1 MVRTII
7 ALFGVA
13 ILFCFATV
21 SDAEWT
27 VLRED
32 DIIRGDGID
41 GMLHDVYFTNN
52 QNGLV
57 VGDNGLMLVTTDGGK
72 TWEKMEVDMRP
83 PGARQRPGGRP
94 GAGGGPPGFGG
105 GGPSPLYNI
114 YFVDENVGFITGGR
128 ATILKTEDGGKT
140 WSRKMA
146 MSDTPGRDGNPGRL
160 RANLMGIQM
169 INETIGFIAGSENTI
184 LKTTDGGETW
194 IGSSE
199 RARVGETRNNLENIW
214 FVSPTTGWVIGSFGT
229 LLHTADGGETW
240 EKRDPG
246 FDNNLFGIHFLDEN
260 TGWISG
266 QEGLILHTTDGGATW
281 NQQKAYDLHRLS
293 EKKVNL
299 FIETVRS
306 LGGKISIETANPL
319 ISAIVFDREVEAK
332 QMFTEMLQ
340 HKFSESIYEEFLA
353 ETEPKLKKDCD
364 IDSDLHDIVLVD
376 AMVGWAVGGFN
387 SVLHT
392 TDGGK
397 TWTVSNILGSAN
409 LKGVHATDPNNCW
422 TVNDWG
428 VIAGYKSQ

>member
-1 MVRTII
+1 MICVPPVPDKDPADVRVL
-7 ALFGVA
+7 AVDLQVPVA
-13 ILFCFATV
+13 V
-21 SDAEWT
+21 E
-27 VLRED
+27 
-32 DIIRGDGID
+32 
-41 GMLHDVYFTNN
+41 
-52 QNGLV
+52 
-57 VGDNGLMLVTTDGGK
+57 
-72 TWEKMEVDMRP
+72 
-83 PGARQRPGGRP
+83 
-94 GAGGGPPGFGG
+94 PPGFGG

-246 FDNNLFGIHFLDEN
+246 FDNNLFGIHFRDEN

-281 NQQKAYDLHRLS
+281 NQQKNESYD
-293 EKKVNL
+293 
-299 FIETVRS
+299 
-306 LGGKISIETANPL
+306 
-319 ISAIVFDREVEAK
+319 
-332 QMFTEMLQ
+332 
-340 HKFSESIYEEFLA
+340 
-353 ETEPKLKKDCD
+353 
-364 IDSDLHDIVLVD
+364 DLHDITFVD

-387 SVLHT
+387 FRFAHHRWWSDMDDIEYT
-392 TDGGK
+392 RK
-397 TWTVSNILGSAN
+397 RE
-409 LKGVHATDPNNCW
+409 
-422 TVNDWG
+422 
-428 VIAGYKSQ
+428 SQGRSCYGCK

>member
-1 MVRTII
+1 MIRTII

-21 SDAEWT
+21 ADAEWT

-41 GMLHDVYFTNN
+41 GMLQDVYFKDN

-57 VGDNGLMLVTTDGGK
+57 VGDGGLILVTMDGGV
-72 TWEKMEVDMRP
+72 TWEKMEVDMSP
-83 PGARQRPGGRP
+83 PGAGQRPGGRP
-94 GAGGGPPGFGG
+94 GGGPPPGFGG
-105 GGPSPLYNI
+105 GGASPLYNI
-114 YFVDENVGFITGGR
+114 YFVDENVGYITGGR

-140 WSRKMA
+140 WARKRA
-146 MSDTPGRDGNPGRL
+146 MSDTPGRDGRPGRL

-194 IGSSE
+194 VGSSE

-214 FVSPTTGWVIGSFGT
+214 FVSETTGWVIGSFGT
-229 LLHTADGGETW
+229 LMNTTDGGETW

-246 FDNNLFGIHFLDEN
+246 FDNNLFGIHFVDEN

-281 NQQKAYDLHRLS
+281 NQQKTESYD
-293 EKKVNL
+293 
-299 FIETVRS
+299 
-306 LGGKISIETANPL
+306 
-319 ISAIVFDREVEAK
+319 
-332 QMFTEMLQ
+332 
-340 HKFSESIYEEFLA
+340 
-353 ETEPKLKKDCD
+353 
-364 IDSDLHDIVLVD
+364 DLHDIIFVD

-392 TDGGK
+392 TDGGN
-397 TWTVSNILGSAN
+397 TWTVSNIPGAAN
-409 LKGVHATDPNNCW
+409 LKGVHATDANNCW

-428 VIAGYKSQ
+428 VIAGYKAQ